1 LHVFSEFLGGL
12 KIDVMKGG
20 GDSVKLEA
28 ALQEITALEEKLLEV
43 NEENDALKLSLKV
56 PFTAHYMSSVA

>member
-1 LHVFSEFLGGL
+1 
-12 KIDVMKGG
+12 MKGG

-28 ALQEITALEEKLLEV
+28 ALQEITALEEKLAEM

-56 PFTAHYMSSVA
+56 PFTTHCLSSIAKH